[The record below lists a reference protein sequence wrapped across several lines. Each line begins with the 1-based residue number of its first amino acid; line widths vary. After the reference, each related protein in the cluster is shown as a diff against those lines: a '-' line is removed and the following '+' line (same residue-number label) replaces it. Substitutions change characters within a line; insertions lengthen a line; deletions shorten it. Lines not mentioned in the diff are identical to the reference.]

1 MKGDVPMDAILAAS
15 PSLSPSDPVAEANH
29 RIANSL
35 ALLTGLVRMEASSAR
50 KKVTAFSSAEVCHLL
65 DGVAARIS
73 TISQL
78 HRILSHKHV
87 DGVVNMQPHLKDVT
101 DTMAN
106 ALSFGEQ
113 QVRVVH
119 TGQDCLVMMRHVQP
133 IVLILCEIFI
143 NAVKY
148 AHPAGVPLILVV
160 DCEPSPDGEL
170 LLTVSDDGVGLP
182 EGFIPERDGGMGFKV
197 MYRLAQEMGSELR
210 ILSTHLGLSFRL
222 SLPAGAMAGAKL
234 A

>member
-1 MKGDVPMDAILAAS
+1 MDALLTPIS
-15 PSLSPSDPVAEANH
+15 STSPSDPAAEANH

-35 ALLTGLVRMEASSAR
+35 ALLTGLVRMQATSAR
-50 KKVTAFSSAEVCHLL
+50 KNAASYSSAEVCHLL

-78 HRILSHKHV
+78 HRILSRRAP
-87 DGVVNMQPHLKDVT
+87 DGVVNMQPHLKEVT
-101 DTMAN
+101 DALAA
-106 ALSFGEQ
+106 ALSSGDQ
-113 QVRVVH
+113 HLRVVH
-119 TGQDCLVMMRHVQP
+119 TGHDCLVLMRHVQP
-133 IVLILCEIFI
+133 IVLILSEIFI

-148 AHPAGVPLILVV
+148 AHPTGVPLIIVV
-160 DCEPSPDGEL
+160 DCEPSADGEL

-182 EGFIPERDGGMGFKV
+182 EGFVPERDGGMGFKV
-197 MYRLAQEMGSELR
+197 MYRLAQEMGCDLR

-222 SLPAGAMAGAKL
+222 SLTAGAMAGAKL